1 MKFYVIFVIF
11 FIGISTIN
19 ASDDEKKELNKK
31 LQIGIK
37 KRVEDCKIKSKK
49 GDVLHM

>member
-1 MKFYVIFVIF
+1 MKLCMIFLVLVIAIT
-11 FIGISTIN
+11 TIN
-19 ASDDEKKELNKK
+19 ASDEDKKDTKKK

-37 KRVEDCKIKSKK
+37 KRVEDCTVKSKK